1 MRNAQI
7 VRTTGETD
15 IEVLFELDGQGDY
28 QIDTG
33 IPFFDHMLCLF
44 AKHGL
49 FDLEISCKGDIE
61 VDFHH
66 SVEDVGI
73 ALGQAFLKAMG
84 DKEGI
89 RRYASKI
96 LAMDE
101 ALLLVSLDI
110 SARPYLAYDVTYQ
123 TEKTGEFDAQLAEE
137 FLRAFAFNAGITLHV
152 KMLSGVNTHHIIEA
166 VFKAL
171 AKALDEATQIDG
183 RIDGVLST
191 KGIL

>member
-15 IEVLFELDGQGDY
+15 IEVLLELDGQGDY

-44 AKHGL
+44 TRHGL
-49 FDLEISCKGDIE
+49 FDLEVSCKGDIE

-73 ALGQAFLKAMG
+73 ALGQVFLKAMG
-84 DKEGI
+84 GKEGI

-96 LAMDE
+96 LPMDE
-101 ALLLVSLDI
+101 ALILVSLDI
-110 SARPYLAYDVTYQ
+110 SGRPYLAYDVIYQ
-123 TEKTGEFDAQLAEE
+123 TEKAGDFDAQLAEE

-152 KMLSGVNTHHIIEA
+152 KLLSGVNTHHIIEGI
-166 VFKAL
+166 FKAL
-171 AKALDEATQIDG
+171 AKAMDEATQIDG
-183 RIDGVLST
+183 RIEGVLST